1 MKVRDVIDNE
11 LVIVAPDEAL
21 SVVCRQLEARRVG
34 SALVVEDGSLVGILT
49 ERDVVR
55 AVAEG
60 ANPEKAQAA
69 DYMSRMLTTIGA
81 DETMEEAARIM
92 TSQRIRHLPVVDGA
106 QIDGVLSI
114 RDIVQ
119 GIVQGTSPDEGRH
132 LPQLVDLV

>member
-1 MKVRDVIDNE
+1 MKIRECIDSD
-11 LVIVAPDEAL
+11 LVIVRPDDAL
-21 SVVCRQLEARRVG
+21 SVVCRQMEAHRVG
-34 SALVVEDGSLVGILT
+34 SALVVEDGSLLGILT

-60 ANPEKAQAA
+60 TNPEKAQAS
-69 DYMSRMLTTIGA
+69 DYMSRMLTTVSA

-92 TSQRIRHLPVVDGA
+92 TSQRIRHLPVVDGTRIA
-106 QIDGVLSI
+106 GVLSI

-119 GIVQGTSPDEGRH
+119 GIVQGTAPDEGRH

>member
-1 MKVRDVIDNE
+1 LKIRDCIDAE
-11 LVIVAPDEAL
+11 LVIVGPDDAL
-21 SVVCRQLEARRVG
+21 SVVCRQMEARRVG

-60 ANPEKAQAA
+60 ANPEKAQAS
-69 DYMSRMLTTIGA
+69 DYMSRMLTTISA
-81 DETMEEAARIM
+81 DETMEDAARIM
-92 TSQRIRHLPVVDGA
+92 TSQRIRHLPVVDGTRIA
-106 QIDGVLSI
+106 GVLSI

-119 GIVQGTSPDEGRH
+119 GIVQGTAPDEGRH